1 MRVLDVSIE
10 ADQDFDDILTFSAVQ
25 FGFTASARYAAL
37 MDQAFTDLAE
47 NPTRPGTAISDDLPP
62 DIRIYPIRHSRDRV
76 PPSVR
81 VGHSRHV
88 IAFRFDDFAVQIV
101 RILHDAMD
109 FPRHLN

>member
-25 FGFTASARYAAL
+25 FGFAASTRYAAL
-37 MDQAFTDLAE
+37 IGQAFNDLTE
-47 NPTRPGTAISDDLPP
+47 NPARPGTVASDDLPQG
-62 DIRIYPIRHSRDRV
+62 IHIYPIRYSRDRV
-76 PPSVR
+76 PPPDR
-81 VGHSRHV
+81 VGHPRHV
-88 IAFRFDDFAVQIV
+88 IVFRFDDFAVQIV